1 MNIMRNI
8 LKWLS
13 FKFYTCKI
21 QKWVVKSGRGE
32 AVVNDNPL
40 KLLRSCNVNEAL
52 MFHNNYLAFGRYV
65 HLGGHFEKKQWRMC
79 ILLFGDH
86 SILIVSYVRN

>member
-40 KLLRSCNVNEAL
+40 KLLRSCNVNET
-52 MFHNNYLAFGRYV
+52 V
-65 HLGGHFEKKQWRMC
+65 
-79 ILLFGDH
+79 D
-86 SILIVSYVRN
+86 VP